1 MAESDLDTLV
11 NLLEKAVVDGR
22 TKPLVEML
30 LTLDEINS
38 VVLRIDIIKHLLDN
52 KMPQRQIKE
61 QLKTSAA
68 TITRGSN
75 MLKQV
80 PKESIEW
87 FSHQMKV

>member
-11 NLLEKAVVDGR
+11 NLLEKAVADGR